1 VAADNLYHEVIQVEV
16 RDQSQAAL
24 TTVQRNVEKTE
35 SDLNR
40 VSKSPFN
47 IVVKVTD
54 LVTRPLEMILSSA
67 GSIARRGIQVP
78 ISALDKMTGPFRSMM
93 SAVKDQGSQIIT
105 GVGQGIGM
113 GLFGLVTAGLGAV
126 KESVIGMNSTLETS
140 TLQFETLMGNADDAR
155 AHVADLFDFAKRT
168 PFETQPVIDAS
179 RLLRTFG
186 GSALDTMDNLTLFG
200 NASAA
205 TSSDIKEVSF
215 WFGRAY
221 AAIKAG
227 QPFGEATMR
236 LQELAILSPQAVAKL
251 EQLQKAGASQDVL
264 WQTMTGDLG
273 RFNGA
278 MERQAETWDGL
289 TSTLSDSIK
298 LTSAKVFQPL
308 FKVAKN
314 AVNAL
319 NDVLSSDAFMEWADS
334 FGSTLANVVQALGDA
349 IGVVKDFYSAIFQ
362 SFTSDPGALGV
373 VYDLIK
379 KVFGQGVADFLN
391 PFLNGLMKFI
401 PTLQSVGRWL
411 TWAFQDLLKG
421 DFKNAVT
428 DIKIA
433 FESLTGID
441 LTGVF
446 DAIGNGI
453 DWLTGTGWP
462 AMQGALEAIGSFIVV
477 EVVPKL
483 AQLWAW
489 IGEYGMAAW
498 NWFTQEAWPAVMQ
511 ILQQVKDFIET
522 QVLPKLQ
529 DLAAALQP
537 LLASAWD
544 AAQKAAQGFYDTIR
558 NGQPDVQQAQQ
569 DYGVL
574 AVVLD
579 PLVNIATNL
588 GSIMNS
594 LGRIWAVISIPLQGL
609 IGWLSQFADKLWLI
623 LAVPFLPF
631 VAQLVGFLKV
641 FEGLTGAAAAGLAAL
656 AAVVEG
662 TPQFFDALGTAIDN
676 LGKVLDGFLAGADAW
691 AKGFQQA
698 GRDIINGLLAGMA
711 SVDIGGWIQANVTD
725 KIPDFIRDKLG
736 IHSPSTV
743 MADIGSNLM
752 QGLLS
757 GLNARL
763 PDILSFVTNL
773 SNVFGGTDV
782 GGWIAAA
789 ISATGVPAS
798 WAGPL
803 SQIIQYES
811 GGNPMAA
818 NLTDINAQNGDPSVG
833 LMQLTGSNRARYTP
847 AGLNPMDPVAQI
859 IAGIRYIQDRYGDI
873 SNVPGVR
880 SLAAGGAYQPYD
892 SGGVLPPGLTLAAN
906 STGANE
912 FVLTPGQLSAL
923 GGGGLVF
930 APTFNIDAP
939 GAAPGVGE
947 EISAVIE
954 EQASQMFSLLGTQLR
969 VAFGNLA
976 TEGGAT

>member
-1 VAADNLYHEVIQVEV
+1 VAADNVYHEVIQVEV

-67 GSIARRGIQVP
+67 ASIARRGIQVP
-78 ISALDKMTGPFRSMM
+78 ISALDKMTAPFKSMM
-93 SAVKDQGSQIIT
+93 GAVKDQGSQIIM

-155 AHVADLFDFAKRT
+155 AHVADLFDFAKKT

-221 AAIKAG
+221 AAIQAG
-227 QPFGEATMR
+227 QPFGEARMR
-236 LQELAILSPQAVAKL
+236 LQELAILSPQAAAKL
-251 EQLQKAGASQDVL
+251 DQLEKSGAKGDVIWKA
-264 WQTMTGDLG
+264 MTGDLG

-278 MERQAETWDGL
+278 MDRQASTWEGL

-314 AVNAL
+314 AVNSL
-319 NDVLSSDAFMEWADS
+319 NDVLSSDAFMEWADK
-334 FGSTLANVVQALGDA
+334 FGNTLANVVQWLGDG

-379 KVFGQGVADFLN
+379 KIFGQGVADFLN

-421 DFKNAVT
+421 DFKSAVT

-433 FESLTGID
+433 FQELTGVD

-446 DAIGNGI
+446 NAIGAGI

-462 AMQGALEAIGSFIVV
+462 AMQGVLEAIGSFIVV

-483 AQLWAW
+483 GQLWAW

-522 QVLPKLQ
+522 QVLPRLQ
-529 DLAAALQP
+529 DLAAALKP
-537 LLASAWD
+537 LLEDSWN
-544 AAQKAAQGFYDTIR
+544 AAQKAAQNFYNTLT
-558 NGQPDVQQAQQ
+558 NGQPSVQQAQQ
-569 DYGVL
+569 DYGIL
-574 AVVLD
+574 AIVLD

-588 GSIMNS
+588 GTTLNN
-594 LGRIWAVISIPLQGL
+594 LGRIWAVISAPLQGL

-631 VAQLVGFLKV
+631 VLQLAGFLKTL
-641 FEGLTGAAAAGLAAL
+641 EGASAGLAGATGVLASAL
-656 AAVVEG
+656 ENAGPA
-662 TPQFFDALGTAIDN
+662 FDALGTAANNMLTTIQG
-676 LGKVLDGFLAGADAW
+676 LPAQML
-691 AKGFQQA
+691 QA
-698 GRDIINGLLAGMA
+698 GKDIINGLIQGMA
-711 SVDIGGWIQANVTD
+711 SVDVGAWIQANVVS

-763 PDILSFVTNL
+763 PDIMSFVTNL

-789 ISATGVPAS
+789 ISATGVPDA

-818 NLTDINAQNGDPSVG
+818 NLTDVNAQNGDPSVG

-847 AGLNPMDPVAQI
+847 AGLNPLDPVAQI

-912 FVLTPGQLSAL
+912 FVLTPGQMSSLG

-947 EISAVIE
+947 EISAAVE
-954 EQASQMFSLLGTQLR
+954 AQASQMFALLGSQLR